1 MIADSSAWIEMLR
14 GRASEVAQRLER
26 ALRQGEPLWMPDAVY
41 QEILQGASDARHFV
55 NLQAQL
61 DMVPLFVPE
70 DSHETARQAAMLY
83 ARCRWAGI
91 TIRSPND
98 CLIAACAI
106 EADEPLLHADRDFE
120 NIARIAP
127 RLRFVSTP

>member
-14 GRASEVAQRLER
+14 GRASKVARRLEQ
-26 ALRQGEPLWMPDAVY
+26 ALHQGEPLLMPDAVY

-61 DMVPLFVPE
+61 DMVPVYVPE

-83 ARCRWAGI
+83 ARCRWAGM

-98 CLIAACAI
+98 CLIAACAM

-120 NIARIAP
+120 RMATVAP
-127 RLRFVSTP
+127 RLRFVGWD

>member
-1 MIADSSAWIEMLR
+1 MIADSSAWIDMLR
-14 GRASEVAQRLER
+14 GPASEVGRRLEQ
-26 ALRQGEPLWMPDAVY
+26 ALRQGEPLLMPYVVY
-41 QEILQGASDARHFV
+41 QEILQGASSARHFV
-55 NLQAQL
+55 SLQAEL
-61 DMVPLFVPE
+61 DKVPSFAPD

-83 ARCRWAGI
+83 ARCRWAGM

-120 NIARIAP
+120 RIATAAP
-127 RLRFVSTP
+127 QLRFVGRS

>member
-1 MIADSSAWIEMLR
+1 MIADSSAWIDMLR
-14 GRASEVAQRLER
+14 GPASEVGRRLEQ
-26 ALRQGEPLWMPDAVY
+26 ALRQGEPLLMPYVVY
-41 QEILQGASDARHFV
+41 QEILQGASSARHFV
-55 NLQAQL
+55 SLQAEL
-61 DMVPLFVPE
+61 DKVPSFAPD

-83 ARCRWAGI
+83 ARCRWAGM

-120 NIARIAP
+120 HIATAAP
-127 RLRFVSTP
+127 LLRFVGRS

>member
-14 GRASEVAQRLER
+14 GRTSAVAHRLER
-26 ALRQGEPLWMPDAVY
+26 ALRQGESLLMPNVVY

-61 DMVPLFVPE
+61 DMVPVFVPE

-83 ARCRWAGI
+83 ARCRWAGL

-98 CLIAACAI
+98 CLIAACAM
-106 EADEPLLHADRDFE
+106 EADVPLLHADRDFE
-120 NIARIAP
+120 RIARIAVQ
-127 RLRFVSTP
+127 LRFVTPD

>member
-14 GRASEVAQRLER
+14 GRVSHVAQRLER
-26 ALRQGEPLWMPDAVY
+26 ALRQGEPLLMPDAVY

-55 NLQAQL
+55 HLQAQL
-61 DMVPLFVPE
+61 DMVPVFVPD

-83 ARCRWAGI
+83 ARCRWAGL

-98 CLIAACAI
+98 YLIAACAL
-106 EADEPLLHADRDFE
+106 EADVPLLHADRDFE
-120 NIARIAP
+120 RIATVAP
-127 RLRFVSTP
+127 QLRFAS

>member
-1 MIADSSAWIEMLR
+1 MIADSSAWIDMLR
-14 GRASEVAQRLER
+14 GPTSEVGRRLEQ
-26 ALRQGEPLWMPDAVY
+26 ALRRGEPLLMPDAVY
-41 QEILQGASDARHFV
+41 QEILQGASSARHFV

-61 DMVPLFVPE
+61 DMVPVFVPE

-83 ARCRWAGI
+83 ARCRWAGM

-106 EADEPLLHADRDFE
+106 EANEPLLHADRDFE
-120 NIARIAP
+120 RIATVAP
-127 RLRFVSTP
+127 QLRFAG

>member
-14 GRASEVAQRLER
+14 GRASKVAQRLER
-26 ALRQGEPLWMPDAVY
+26 ALRQGESLLMPDAVY

-55 NLQAQL
+55 QLQAQL
-61 DMVPLFVPE
+61 DMVPVFVPE

-83 ARCRWAGI
+83 ARCRWAGM

-98 CLIAACAI
+98 CLIAACAM
-106 EADEPLLHADRDFE
+106 EADVPLLHADRDFE
-120 NIARIAP
+120 HIATVAP
-127 RLRFVSTP
+127 QLRFVVAT

>member
-14 GRASEVAQRLER
+14 GHTTPVTSRLEQ
-26 ALRQGEPLWMPDAVY
+26 ALRKGEPLLMPDAVY
-41 QEILQGASDARHFV
+41 QEILQGARDARHFV

-61 DMVPLFVPE
+61 DMVPVFVPE

-83 ARCRWAGI
+83 ARCRWAGM

-106 EADEPLLHADRDFE
+106 EADVPLLHADLDFE
-120 NIARIAP
+120 HIATIAP
-127 RLRFVSTP
+127 QLRFAL

>member
-1 MIADSSAWIEMLR
+1 MIADSSAWIDMLR
-14 GRASEVAQRLER
+14 GRATKVAQLLER
-26 ALRQGEPLWMPDAVY
+26 ALRQGEPLLMPDAVY

-61 DMVPLFVPE
+61 DMVPLFVSE
-70 DSHETARQAAMLY
+70 DSHETARQAAMFY
-83 ARCRWAGI
+83 TRCRWAGM

-120 NIARIAP
+120 RIATVAP
-127 RLRFVSTP
+127 RLRFVV

>member
-14 GRASEVAQRLER
+14 GHTTPVASRLEQ
-26 ALRQGEPLWMPDAVY
+26 ALRKGEPLLMPDAVY
-41 QEILQGASDARHFV
+41 QEILQGARDARHFV

-61 DMVPLFVPE
+61 DMVPVFVPE

-83 ARCRWAGI
+83 ARCRWAGM

-106 EADEPLLHADRDFE
+106 EADVPLLHADRDFE
-120 NIARIAP
+120 HIATIAP
-127 RLRFVSTP
+127 QLRFAL

>member
-14 GRASEVAQRLER
+14 GRTTTVALRLEQ
-26 ALRQGEPLWMPDAVY
+26 ALRKGEPIWMPDAVY
-41 QEILQGASDARHFV
+41 QEILQGSRDARHFV

-61 DMVPLFVPE
+61 DMVPVFVPE
-70 DSHETARQAAMLY
+70 NSHETARQAAMLY
-83 ARCRWAGI
+83 ARCRWAGM

-106 EADEPLLHADRDFE
+106 EADVPLLHADRDFE
-120 NIARIAP
+120 RIAAIAP
-127 RLRFVSTP
+127 HLRFAE